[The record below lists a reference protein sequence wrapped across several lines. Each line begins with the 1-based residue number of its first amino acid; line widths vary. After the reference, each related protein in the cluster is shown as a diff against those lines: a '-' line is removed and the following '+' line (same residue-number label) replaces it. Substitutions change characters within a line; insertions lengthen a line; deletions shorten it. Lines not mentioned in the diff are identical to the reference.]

1 MAQDIG
7 SDTALVTGASG
18 WLGQGLLQALTN
30 GLPDDDRLRE
40 PQRDLKVRCMVL
52 PGESSPVLD
61 QLGDRIEV
69 VRGDIRDAAGVCPAL
84 RAAPE
89 GLFSFR
95 SLVLFIRD
103 GFAISTKSMSMEPRT
118 SSTPPRPPECAG
130 RSLSRATRPAA
141 AIPPATTALTSHRPT
156 TRT

>member
-69 VRGDIRDAAGVCPAL
+69 VRGDIRDAAACAQLCGGTRGA
-84 RAAPE
+84 
-89 GLFSFR
+89 
-95 SLVLFIRD
+95 VLFQIAGVIHPRRVRD
-103 GFAISTKSMSMEPRT
+103 FYQINVDGTKNILDAAAAAGVRRAVIV
-118 SSTPPRPPECAG
+118 SSNSPCGCNPARPPF
-130 RSLSRATRPAA
+130 
-141 AIPPATTALTSHRPT
+141 
-156 TRT
+156 